1 MLDALISSLLSQTD
15 SVSSLPVATHIL
27 AVLGLG
33 CGLVLWLVGQRVL
46 KPAFG
51 VLGAV
56 LGGLIGFM
64 TMPSIAPETIAGI
77 PSPYAGLALGA
88 AFGLGAGLML
98 FRFALAI
105 STALALGLAGILIG
119 AAAIHFA
126 PMQDATRNLGTLKS
140 EASRAAVAPIDPT
153 ITRKSDIAIARARPV
168 AQVVREFVQKRS
180 EEVEGAWNQLL
191 PHDKV
196 VLALSGAGGLAAG
209 FFIGLFFPRKS
220 AALATALFGSAVWIP
235 SLIWIVNALEVP
247 GRQHLDRS
255 TVFWL
260 ITWCVVAA
268 VGVIVQVSSERRK
281 APKAEN

>member
-1 MLDALISSLLSQTD
+1 MLDSLLSSLLGQTD
-15 SVSSLPVATHIL
+15 SVSSLPIVTHIL

-33 CGLVLWLVGQRVL
+33 CGIVLWLVGQRVL
-46 KPAFG
+46 RPAFG
-51 VLGAV
+51 ILGAL

-64 TMPSIAPETIAGI
+64 VTPSIAPETIMGV
-77 PSPYAGLALGA
+77 PSPYVGLGVGT
-88 AFGLGAGLML
+88 AFGLGAGLAL

-119 AAAIHFA
+119 AAAIHFT

-140 EASRAAVAPIDPT
+140 EASRAAVAPVDPT
-153 ITRKSDIAIARARPV
+153 ITRKSEIAMARARPV
-168 AQVVREFVQKRS
+168 AQVVREFVEKRT
-180 EEVEGAWNQLL
+180 EEIKGAWNQLVA
-191 PHDKV
+191 HDQV
-196 VLALSGAGGLAAG
+196 VLALSGVGGLAAG
-209 FFIGLFFPRKS
+209 FFVGVFFPKKS

-235 SLIWIVNALEVP
+235 SLIWIINALEVP

-260 ITWCVVAA
+260 ITWCVVAV
-268 VGVIVQVSSERRK
+268 VGVIVQVSSEGRK